1 MGEHEKKLIIIPAY
15 NEAKSI
21 GTVIDNIRH
30 HASHVDILVVNDGS
44 LDDTARI
51 AEEKDVFVLNLP
63 YNLGIGGAV
72 QTGYKFACEM
82 DYDIAVQVDGDGQHP
97 AGEISKLI
105 KTVQD
110 DEADIVIGS
119 RYIENNDKHLF
130 TIRRLGKW
138 LLSNTITVLTGL
150 RITDSSS
157 GFRAVN
163 RKVMELFAQRY
174 PRDYPEPET
183 VAFLVREKF
192 RVKEIPV
199 TMNQRDSGESSISF
213 SRGIYYIIKVVL
225 AITIKMFEK
234 RLSQKEP

>member
-1 MGEHEKKLIIIPAY
+1 MGEREKNLIIIPAY
-15 NEAKSI
+15 NEAESI

-30 HASHVDILVVNDGS
+30 HAPHVDIVVVNDGS

-51 AEEKDVFVLNLP
+51 AEEKGVFVLNLP

-97 AGEISKLI
+97 AAEISKLI
-105 KTVQD
+105 ETIQD
-110 DEADIVIGS
+110 DKADIVIAS
-119 RYIENNDKHLF
+119 RYIEDNDRELF

-199 TMNQRDSGESSISF
+199 AMNQRDLGESSITF